1 MSFLKPLHRLVTAT
15 CLAGL
20 AILGSLGCG
29 RRETS
34 APGGP
39 VYSTTPPPSATRTIH
54 FAVHPLHNPKK
65 LLDSYQP
72 LMDHLSGRID
82 GMRFEV
88 EASRDYQEYERKFT
102 SREPEFLLPNPWQ
115 TLEAMKCGYTV
126 IAMAGEPEDFK
137 GLFIVRRDAGIRTVA
152 DIRGKSVA
160 YPSKTALAA
169 CVMPQWYLH
178 SHGIDVN
185 RELDNRYVGSQ
196 ESAIMNAYLRETAV
210 GVTWPPPWR
219 AFVAEHPREAE
230 QLQVIWETDSLLN
243 NSVMA
248 RADIPMELRQ
258 RVADELLALT
268 RTEEGRALLAGISA
282 RRFLPADDKT
292 YEVVRQFVE
301 RFEAEV
307 RPVKGTP

>member
-1 MSFLKPLHRLVTAT
+1 MSFRKSLHRLVTAT

-29 RRETS
+29 RQETS

-39 VYSTTPPPSATRTIH
+39 VYAKTPPSSATRTIH

-65 LLDSYQP
+65 LFDSYQP
-72 LMDHLSGRID
+72 LMDHLSSKIE

-88 EASRDYQEYERKFT
+88 EASRDYQEYERKFM

-115 TLEAMKCGYTV
+115 TLEAMKRGYTV
-126 IAMAGEPEDFK
+126 IAMAGEPDDFK

-169 CVMPQWYLH
+169 CIMPQWYLH

-185 RELDNRYVGSQ
+185 REIDNRYVGSQ

-219 AFVAEHPREAE
+219 AFEAEHPREAE

-258 RVADELLALT
+258 RVADELVALN
-268 RTEEGRALLAGISA
+268 RTEQGRVLLAGIA
-282 RRFLPADDKT
+282 TRRFLPADDKT

-307 RPVKGTP
+307 RPVKGAP